1 MCAALRKE
9 IDKKKT
15 HLQFLEE
22 SYIIDKKDVQ
32 KGVGFPVRQ
41 NDEHVGDKRMKIQPA
56 TRQETL
62 RMAIGVAIL
71 TVLMVGIFL
80 IIGMFDVTVLAGAA
94 FGGAFAVLNFFLM
107 ALSVQKAAEMMSG
120 VHLPP
125 EEVGENGEVIEQPLS
140 PEAAKAR
147 QKMQLSYTGRMLL
160 TVVFAII
167 ALLVP
172 AIHPVAALIPLLFPR
187 IVIMIQGLV
196 QKNGKAG

>member
-1 MCAALRKE
+1 
-9 IDKKKT
+9 
-15 HLQFLEE
+15 
-22 SYIIDKKDVQ
+22 
-32 KGVGFPVRQ
+32 
-41 NDEHVGDKRMKIQPA
+41 
-56 TRQETL
+56 
-62 RMAIGVAIL
+62 MAIGVAIL
-71 TVLMVGIFL
+71 TVLMVGVFL
-80 IIGMFDVTVLAGAA
+80 IIGMFDATVLAGAV

-107 ALSVQKAAEMMSG
+107 AMSVQKAAELMNG
-120 VHLPP
+120 VQLPP
-125 EEVGENGEVIEQPLS
+125 EEVGEDGQVVDKPLS
-140 PEAAKAR
+140 PEATKAR

>member
-1 MCAALRKE
+1 
-9 IDKKKT
+9 
-15 HLQFLEE
+15 
-22 SYIIDKKDVQ
+22 
-32 KGVGFPVRQ
+32 
-41 NDEHVGDKRMKIQPA
+41 MKIQPA

-71 TVLMVGIFL
+71 TVLMVGVFL
-80 IIGMFDVTVLAGAA
+80 IIGMFDATVLAGAV

-107 ALSVQKAAEMMSG
+107 ALGVQKAAEVMNG
-120 VHLPP
+120 VQLPP
-125 EEVGENGEVIEQPLS
+125 EEEPAEGEEPADKPLS
-140 PEAAKAR
+140 PEATKAR

-172 AIHPVAALIPLLFPR
+172 GIHPVAALLPLLFPR
-187 IVIMIQGLV
+187 IVITIQGLV

>member
-1 MCAALRKE
+1 
-9 IDKKKT
+9 
-15 HLQFLEE
+15 
-22 SYIIDKKDVQ
+22 
-32 KGVGFPVRQ
+32 
-41 NDEHVGDKRMKIQPA
+41 MKIQPA
-56 TRQETL
+56 IRQETL

-71 TVLMVGIFL
+71 TVLMVGVFL
-80 IIGMFDVTVLAGAA
+80 IIGMFDATVLTGAV

-107 ALSVQKAAEMMSG
+107 AMSVQKAAELMNG
-120 VHLPP
+120 VQLPP
-125 EEVGENGEVIEQPLS
+125 EEVGEDGETVDKPLS
-140 PEAAKAR
+140 PEATKAR

>member
-1 MCAALRKE
+1 
-9 IDKKKT
+9 
-15 HLQFLEE
+15 
-22 SYIIDKKDVQ
+22 
-32 KGVGFPVRQ
+32 
-41 NDEHVGDKRMKIQPA
+41 MKIQPA
-56 TRQETL
+56 IRQETL

-71 TVLMVGIFL
+71 TVLMLGVYLILGIMTFE
-80 IIGMFDVTVLAGAA
+80 VVLG
-94 FGGAFAVLNFFLM
+94 AVLGTAVAVGNFFLM
-107 ALSVQKAAEMMSG
+107 AMSVQKAAELMNG
-120 VHLPP
+120 VQLPP
-125 EEVGENGEVIEQPLS
+125 EEVGEDGETVDKPLS
-140 PEAAKAR
+140 PEATKAR

>member
-1 MCAALRKE
+1 
-9 IDKKKT
+9 
-15 HLQFLEE
+15 
-22 SYIIDKKDVQ
+22 
-32 KGVGFPVRQ
+32 
-41 NDEHVGDKRMKIQPA
+41 MKIQPA
-56 TRQETL
+56 IRQETL

-71 TVLMVGIFL
+71 TVLMVGVFL
-80 IIGMFDVTVLAGAA
+80 IIGMFDATVLAGAVI
-94 FGGAFAVLNFFLM
+94 GGAFAVLNFFLM
-107 ALSVQKAAEMMSG
+107 AMSVQKAAELMNG
-120 VHLPP
+120 VQLPP
-125 EEVGENGEVIEQPLS
+125 EEVGEDGETVDKPLS
-140 PEAAKAR
+140 PEATKAR

>member
-1 MCAALRKE
+1 
-9 IDKKKT
+9 
-15 HLQFLEE
+15 
-22 SYIIDKKDVQ
+22 
-32 KGVGFPVRQ
+32 
-41 NDEHVGDKRMKIQPA
+41 MKIQPA
-56 TRQETL
+56 IRQETL

-71 TVLMVGIFL
+71 TVLMVGVFL
-80 IIGMFDVTVLAGAA
+80 IIGMFDATVLAGAV

-107 ALSVQKAAEMMSG
+107 AISVQKAAELMNG
-120 VHLPP
+120 VQLPP
-125 EEVGENGEVIEQPLS
+125 EEVGEDGETVDKPLS
-140 PEAAKAR
+140 PEATKAR